1 MIIMKRQLT
10 KILDL
15 AEVRVKSQKILDS
28 NLILEVEKT
37 EKTASCPRCSKV
49 SRRLH
54 QNHWSLIKDLP
65 WGKKEI
71 FLRVNRRQFKCQKC
85 ASPFSEELDF
95 VEKRQRYTKRYA
107 LSITEQVVKS
117 DLLNV
122 AKQNNLTESEV
133 QSMINQVAKMVF
145 PLNLKGLKRL
155 GIDEITLV
163 KGQGKFVVV
172 LVNLDTGKLIGVIS
186 EKKSTKIEKVLKSWG
201 EEILKQI
208 EEVSMDLCKQ
218 YKNIAE
224 KLCPQAVITADRF
237 HVTKILH
244 EELNQGRI
252 EQKKTAEALEVQARA
267 KLFSTI
273 KGTKYI
279 LLKREEN
286 LSKESKEKL
295 SSLKEASASLQIKH
309 ELKEEFT
316 RIFDQSK
323 NLIEGTLNLA
333 DWLVKASAFLPKTV
347 RTIKNWFAE
356 IVGYF
361 EKKTNNG
368 MVEGINN
375 RLKVLKRCAFGFKNF
390 DNFATRALLHW
401 HLPNSLA

>member
-1 MIIMKRQLT
+1 MKRQLT

-15 AEVRVKSQKILDS
+15 PEVIVKSQKILES
-28 NLILEVEKT
+28 SIILEVEKPS
-37 EKTASCPRCSKV
+37 KTAICPNCGTV

-65 WGKKEI
+65 WGEKEV
-71 FLRVNRRQFKCQKC
+71 FLRINRRQFKCEKCQK
-85 ASPFSEELDF
+85 PFSENLDF
-95 VEKRQRYTKRYA
+95 VIKRQKYTKRYA
-107 LSITEQVVKS
+107 LSITQQVVKS
-117 DLLNV
+117 DLRGV
-122 AKQNNLTESEV
+122 AHGNNLTESEV
-133 QSMINQVAKMVF
+133 KSMINQVAKIIL
-145 PLNLKGLKRL
+145 PINLKGLKRL
-155 GIDEITLV
+155 GIDEISLV

-172 LVNLDTGKLIGVIS
+172 LVDLDTGKLIGIIS
-186 EKKSTKIEKVLKSWG
+186 EKKSIQIEKVLRSWG
-201 EEILKQI
+201 DEILNQI

-218 YKNIAE
+218 YKNVIE
-224 KLCPQAVITADRF
+224 KVCPQAVITVDRF

-244 EELNQGRI
+244 QELNQGRI
-252 EQKKTAEALEVQARA
+252 DQKKTAEDLEIKARA

-286 LSKESKEKL
+286 LSEKSKEKL
-295 SSLKEASASLQIKH
+295 GFLKEASASLKIKH
-309 ELKEEFT
+309 DLKEEFT
-316 RIFDQSK
+316 MIFDESK
-323 NLIEGTLNLA
+323 NLTEGTLNLA
-333 DWLVKASAFLPKTV
+333 DWLLKASAFLPKTV
-347 RTIKNWFAE
+347 RTIKNWFGE

-361 EKKTNNG
+361 ERKTNNG